1 MAHASHD
8 SPASRCFLKKT
19 AVTGQENVFLG
30 FRGRKRYSE
39 CHGDP
44 VFPSLRNRFVFYESE
59 TRVDRDSWSRSSA
72 SVRDEKLIRDRGYR
86 FTPCL
91 VIRGKDLI
99 TQIYLPRK
107 AISTCSTV
115 TLVRGMKTFGPFL
128 FLWFDLT

>member
-1 MAHASHD
+1 M
-8 SPASRCFLKKT
+8 
-19 AVTGQENVFLG
+19 TGQENVFLG

-44 VFPSLRNRFVFYESE
+44 VFPSPRNRFVFYESE

-72 SVRDEKLIRDRGYR
+72 RVRDEKLIRDRGYR

-107 AISTCSTV
+107 AVATCSTA
-115 TLVRGMKTFGPFL
+115 TLVRDMKNFGPFFISVVRSGVINPVIPSGPVHL
-128 FLWFDLT
+128 INSYLC